1 MAGSRRE
8 TGNLNPLTS
17 HFIVFVTGILIGVII
32 QPSIVS
38 HTSQQLLIPAEQ
50 HIVEQLSTQQLNCPK
65 CPTCQCENNEVPN
78 CPECPPQEKCPEKT
92 ESECEPCESNQS
104 DLVDVVSEED
114 SPCQICPVCEEKENT
129 GAAIETACDCPEQGE
144 GTGGTEAMPVWWP
157 RAQEDWFPDG
167 VQKKFKAA
175 MQQGWWFL
183 GCKSDVDEVLDI
195 LKPFY
200 RGPDIDGVVIDIGAN
215 LGQVTEHILQTFGNI
230 PWNRY
235 KRKFGLDGIYCKN
248 DPQPGV
254 EVFMFEPNPHNAK
267 RIRERMDF
275 SHWGLE
281 RVHLIQAAVSNY
293 TGSASFYFAGSL
305 GETGNLKKT
314 VAKEKGKRSTVE
326 VEVLSLDDAH
336 SRYMRNKKI
345 FMLKT
350 DVEGFDGRI
359 LRGASTLL
367 EQQTIRFLTF
377 EYHGLWFDNTDDTL
391 KDTLAY
397 LDKFGFICYLILP
410 KRLLPLSGKF
420 WQPMFETKKW
430 SNVFCGHSDDFLME
444 KVVLMYN
451 MLNLREREDEKTYST
466 KNDAMEWMF
475 TDKVGG
481 SNRPGKKKFEKG
493 R

>member
-8 TGNLNPLTS
+8 AGNLNPLTS
-17 HFIVFVTGILIGVII
+17 HFIVFVTGILIGIII
-32 QPSIVS
+32 QPQIIHHS
-38 HTSQQLLIPAEQ
+38 SQQFLIPAEQ
-50 HIVEQLSTQQLNCPK
+50 KIVDQVQNCPHCECEECQCKNSENSESECPK
-65 CPTCQCENNEVPN
+65 CPGRECPETKECQPCESNDAADVVTEE
-78 CPECPPQEKCPEKT
+78 CPECPKCDKEIEAGNEDAIT
-92 ESECEPCESNQS
+92 DEGS
-104 DLVDVVSEED
+104 D
-114 SPCQICPVCEEKENT
+114 T
-129 GAAIETACDCPEQGE
+129 GE
-144 GTGGTEAMPVWWP
+144 MPVWWP
-157 RAQEDWFPDG
+157 RAQESWFPEG
-167 VQKKFKAA
+167 VQKHFKGA

-183 GCKSDVDEVLDI
+183 GCKSDVDEVLDL

-200 RGPDIDGVVIDIGAN
+200 QGPDIDGVIIDIGAN
-215 LGQVTEHILQTFGNI
+215 LGQVSENILQTFGNI

-293 TGSASFYFAGSL
+293 SGSASFFFAGEM

-314 VAKEKGKRSTVE
+314 AVKEAGKRNTVE
-326 VEVLSLDDAH
+326 VEVLSLQDAYD
-336 SRYMRNKKI
+336 RYMKRKKI

-359 LRGASTLL
+359 LRGAHKLL
-367 EQQTIRFLTF
+367 ESQTIRFITF
-377 EYHGLWFDNTDDTL
+377 EYHGLWFDNSIDTL
-391 KDTLAY
+391 KDTLTY
-397 LDKFGFICYLILP
+397 LGKYDFICYLILP
-410 KRLLPLSGKF
+410 KRLLPMSGKF
-420 WQPMFETKKW
+420 WKPIFETKKW
-430 SNVFCGHSDDFLME
+430 SNVFCGHSDDFLLE

-451 MLNLREREDEKTYST
+451 LFSLSEREENYEYKSKD
-466 KNDAMEWMF
+466 DAMRWMF
-475 TDKVGG
+475 TDKIGQ
-481 SNRPGKKKFEKG
+481 NNKPGQPKRFVRG